1 MTIAYCWLDRSLSME
16 RITAVADSRISQ
28 QLTDR
33 SWVQM
38 QNETIKLFRVPV
50 RCYSMESFDCP
61 TGTWRTPYF
70 ETELGLAFAGDCTEA
85 LSIANSF
92 MRAVS
97 QLVVDGSTRPNPEPI
112 KLYHM
117 LKCVFRPNVTA
128 HFGIVTGHFGHR
140 DRHPISAHRDRPFR
154 HRDRPFRRS

>member
-28 QLTDR
+28 QLSDR

-50 RCYSMESFDCP
+50 RCYSMENFDCT

-70 ETELGLAFAGDCTEA
+70 ETELGLAFAGDCTGA

-97 QLVVDGSTRPNPEPI
+97 QLVVDGSARPNPEPA
-112 KLYHM
+112 KLYQMRQGRRDALVVILRKTHACRSA
-117 LKCVFRPNVTA
+117 LPAVRLFRC
-128 HFGIVTGHFGHR
+128 
-140 DRHPISAHRDRPFR
+140 
-154 HRDRPFRRS
+154 